1 MNSFGPKHPYYYLL
15 TGLSMPSF
23 QKCKSSVRHQGHQKC
38 LKCKIAY
45 RIGQEKSWVDCLFF
59 QTNDTHSHVDM
70 RILVVGLPT
79 KLIRKRFHLGSNKLL
94 SQNKKRYL
102 LYNISYKEMNALAP
116 WNTQG
121 CVSRPNSK
129 SGFLIRKQIF
139 RFFAKIQKRIID
151 PNDAQ
156 WRWILWI
163 ILIWIYYP
171 KRFLYYGSEKSK
183 YCQR

>member
-1 MNSFGPKHPYYYLL
+1 MLGINDIKNVWNARLHIASDKKRVKL
-15 TGLSMPSF
+15 TV
-23 QKCKSSVRHQGHQKC
+23 C
-38 LKCKIAY
+38 
-45 RIGQEKSWVDCLFF
+45 FF
-59 QTNDTHSHVDM
+59 KRMIHTHMS
-70 RILVVGLPT
+70 ICE
-79 KLIRKRFHLGSNKLL
+79 SLL
-94 SQNKKRYL
+94 SGSQPSLSARGFTLDLINCCHKIKRYL

-151 PNDAQ
+151 PNDPQ